1 MCSCAPDVAP
11 ACCVQVWRWSPKSS
25 ICEAFA
31 GAFVMF
37 ELGEVRDGQPQVLEV
52 VRGPVLM
59 HFHLIEAHRSR
70 EARVV
75 T

>member
-1 MCSCAPDVAP
+1 MCSCAPEVAP

-25 ICEAFA
+25 IAKA

-37 ELGEVRDGQPQVLEV
+37 GLGEVRDGQPQVLAV
-52 VRGPVLM
+52 VGGPVLM
-59 HFHLIEAHRSR
+59 HFLLIEALRSR